1 MGKAWLQ
8 PHICPSPNQCD
19 PSPCI
24 RSRTA
29 VSGCFR
35 WGPVAACHWLWFSR
49 WGPGV
54 RPTHCKMGQWIS
66 MTLPNVVEKGNRRFD
81 RSWGKLGNLMLS
93 TESEPLCHWISKKI
107 RPENLVFDVE
117 KVGNYRTLHISLEKP
132 WFAAGFLKIFHKIPW
147 LKKIHSAGGLRSTL
161 ARADHWCALKDL
173 GVFGRSKNYWSHT
186 NDILIL
192 VSIFAKLFG
201 LCISQSIPIFD
212 DWFIRLESR
221 EKFWII
227 LETII
232 SNFQIKICWDPAL
245 YTNHTPSG
253 YLT

>member
-19 PSPCI
+19 PSPCV

-117 KVGNYRTLHISLEKP
+117 KAGNYRTLHISLEKP

-147 LKKIHSAGGLRSTL
+147 LKK
-161 ARADHWCALKDL
+161 
-173 GVFGRSKNYWSHT
+173 
-186 NDILIL
+186 
-192 VSIFAKLFG
+192 
-201 LCISQSIPIFD
+201 SIPQEDFD
-212 DWFIRLESR
+212 RLWRGPITDVPWKIWGS
-221 EKFWII
+221 
-227 LETII
+227 LEGRKTT
-232 SNFQIKICWDPAL
+232 D
-245 YTNHTPSG
+245 HTLMI
-253 YLT
+253 Y